1 MKRTYFLI
9 AAIILFTACQKGIE
23 PFDGSNPS
31 PTENALLGTWRF
43 VSVTAHTES
52 TQEYTE
58 SGTDYKTVGISD
70 YTTTDSTGT
79 ITFDDSTVNSKDISY
94 KVSSKIITYNYQN
107 DVLIDTT
114 QMPFS
119 AALDSTSSSG
129 KYELIG
135 SDSIYFPEGF
145 IYVSD
150 VTTQSE
156 PSGGRISIN
165 GNMLTITQS
174 AIKDTVLEIT
184 GIPFHTAVKATAA
197 FNFQK
202 Q

>member
-1 MKRTYFLI
+1 MKKKHFFI
-9 AAIILFTACQKGIE
+9 ALIILFAACQKGIE
-23 PFDGSNPS
+23 PFDGSNPV
-31 PTENALLGTWRF
+31 PTENVLKGTWKF
-43 VSVTAHTES
+43 MSLTAHTET
-52 TQEYTE
+52 TQEYTD
-58 SGTDYKTVGISD
+58 SATDYKTVGISD
-70 YTTTDSTGT
+70 YTTTNNTG
-79 ITFDDSTVNSKDISY
+79 IFIFGDSTVNYTNVSY
-94 KVSSKIITYNYQN
+94 MVSSKVIAYNYQN
-107 DVLIDTT
+107 GGLIDTT

-119 AALDSTSSSG
+119 TALDSTSASG

-156 PSGGRISIN
+156 PSGGKISIN

-174 AIKDTVLEIT
+174 AIKDTVIDVI
-184 GIPFHTAVKATAA
+184 GIPFYTSIRATAD